1 MFPHQTTARPA
12 QDGATAGTTDVPA
25 NARRRTLLGALG
37 AAVATTSIARAS
49 GALAQPTVAPQPG
62 YLPEVGQSGKD
73 VIWVP
78 TPETLVARMLRMARV
93 TGADFLIDLGAGD
106 GRIAIAAARD
116 FRARAR
122 GIEFNPDM
130 VELSR
135 RNAAAAGV
143 ADRVEFVRADLFQT
157 DLDEASVI
165 TMYLLP
171 SINMKLRPKLLELRP
186 GTRVVSHAFDLGDWV
201 ADETARADNRV
212 AYLWIVPAR
221 LEGTWVVEHPG
232 RSGVDRF
239 ELNVKQAFQR
249 IEGTVRRGNRLGPFT
264 GTLAGDRIRFGFP
277 DGEGN
282 ERVYAGRIVDDRMEG
297 RTRTQG
303 GTDIGFTATRK

>member
-1 MFPHQTTARPA
+1 MFPNRTTAP
-12 QDGATAGTTDVPA
+12 GAPRGTTSPTDDGVR
-25 NARRRTLLGALG
+25 ARRRTLLAAFAATAATASLG
-37 AAVATTSIARAS
+37 RPRAAF
-49 GALAQPTVAPQPG
+49 AQPMVSPQPG
-62 YLPEVGQSGKD
+62 FVPEVGQSGKD

-78 TPETLVARMLRMARV
+78 TPDALVARMLRMARV
-93 TGADFLIDLGAGD
+93 TGADFVIDLGAGD

-122 GIEFNPDM
+122 GIEYNPDM

-143 ADRVEFVRADLFQT
+143 ADRVEFRRADLFQT

-186 GTRVVSHAFDLGDWV
+186 GTRIVSHAFDLGDWV
-201 ADETARADNRV
+201 ADETAKAENRV

-239 ELNVKQAFQR
+239 ELNVKQTFQR
-249 IEGTVRRGNRLGPFT
+249 IEGTVRRGNRLGPFN
-264 GTLAGDRIRFGFP
+264 GTLSGDRIRFGFP